1 MFIAALYYN
10 KDIEKPNCTSTD
22 KYIRRICIGYNDILF
37 SLKKQENITFF
48 DKMNEHGRHFA
59 KCNKADI

>member
-1 MFIAALYYN
+1 MYI
-10 KDIEKPNCTSTD
+10 

-37 SLKKQENITFF
+37 SLKKQENITFI